1 MASRQS
7 VWKLVRA
14 ALCLLLT
21 LAGLGLAGAQPAPVP
36 VPTNLVH
43 QAMDQVLLETSNPFL
58 RVIKQGSWITG
69 ENYRNPLTLAKDVS
83 DHDARLFI
91 SLDDVTP
98 QQAEAAWL
106 SFKGRLRSRV
116 MALARTAG
124 YNTEQ
129 SLALLNS
136 INLYPP
142 TQAFKGFATNDE
154 ALRWFWSKGAYPS
167 LAEVGNEGAEGL
179 YTKAT
184 KFIRQ
189 RYEMGSRVSVS
200 ALVAEEGDDVLRLV
214 RRNNANLEHM
224 IEGIAAESFEG
235 YVQATEY
242 TLLEAQKA
250 VRQGNLDLARKNFD
264 RMRKYHE
271 GARKLGG
278 LKLEGSLQQEMD
290 KLKGALDELAS
301 RAFSETAEG
310 RDMLMR
316 TRALQTAELATKANV
331 ELAALEGL
339 SGKTAVRQRAFWK
352 GIAEGEGKWVAL
364 RQELETASG
373 RVLAAEG
380 SASRLIMKHWITG
393 LFALWELKALPEAVQ
408 KEGAAKATTRMAMT
422 IASLASVP
430 VAIAD
435 IAARAYMWVG
445 ELLVDFIA
453 SYGYE
458 GAISRQDCG
467 DLINGLY
474 VVEGRQGN
482 LVDRTS
488 CEQVPSDR
496 HLACR
501 VYDQHLLRQHL
512 AAGRAFRADL
522 LPPLLGSLLTC
533 HANAAARKYDD
544 MQSVHDAGVSKALV
558 AKCMPQL
565 AKVWLDS
572 RQLVVSEIEAIRQS
586 IAQRPLRLAASPQ
599 RLAGRGMVRFA
610 AQETMNVA
618 AAEQDIA
625 SRAACLGGVHAQP
638 RFQHTHVWT
647 VNGKPFANTLERPS
661 AELNL
666 TTPGLYDVCVTQQ
679 SEWRVAGLPK
689 HSFEDGLQ
697 GKYTRG
703 SCTQVTVDEPPG
715 AMQPTLPGMP
725 PGPGRP
731 PQAGVQPPHT
741 AAQAPACSYDYGEWG
756 ECNRS
761 TKKQQRAVLRL
772 APAGCVER
780 GKPVLEQACTPGP
793 TDDDKRNGY
802 LNCMCRC
809 SSGWAGHIGVWYDP
823 EQKAV
828 PGCKSSGPCIGG
840 VGAFG
845 CSSRHFF
852 NASAECAKG
861 CWEGAYGKGSFD
873 PERAAQ
879 ISKQENR
886 KHKVPLSVNIKA
898 SKNPAEFGDI
908 VELTAEVTGGGAGQ
922 QFNWG
927 GCAQDAKAAAA
938 KVVNTR
944 DCRSCQA
951 SVTVTDAD
959 GDSASGSLNVQC
971 STLRVKLTKESPADN
986 RIPVG
991 GKATFL
997 AEVFSGDKPAAGS
1010 FSYIWERNPDAVF
1023 GDPRNPSYETR
1034 GGAQSRN
1041 SAVFSRPGMVPVWVS
1056 VLKDVDG
1063 RKATMGESVQIIMEV
1078 VRPRLTLTAEP
1089 RDPMV
1094 GQEVR
1099 VTVQEDPKMSDDLLS
1114 YWWEVAGETANAG
1127 PVPNVP
1133 NSRAYSFK
1141 PRSDKA
1147 VTVTVHAKARDGG
1160 DELGVERITVQPRRA
1175 GVSVTGPKVA
1185 GPAPMVWKEGVGLVA
1200 APPQQIA
1207 EGQRVEFSAAVTP
1220 DPRQDLR
1227 YTWKLSPV
1235 EGCTLT
1241 APASRETGVVCSRA
1255 GGYTVSVAVRNAEG
1269 AELGTASGSL
1279 SVTITTADI
1288 NKGQQKNEA
1297 AKKLAQGQQLWA
1309 QGKIEEALLLLDA
1322 ALLLDKA
1329 QATPL
1334 AQQAHA
1340 ALKKLAAEALQKGD
1354 AATAVKRLQQA
1365 ARINPD
1371 ADTLAQLKQ
1380 AQDAMQKVPVKP
1392 STK

>member
-1 MASRQS
+1 MNARQS
-7 VWKLVRA
+7 SRPGPRTLQGLLQA
-14 ALCLLLT
+14 LLLAL
-21 LAGLGLAGAQPAPVP
+21 LALLAVGAAQAQPVP
-36 VPTNLVH
+36 VNLVH
-43 QAMDQVLLETSNPFL
+43 QAMDQVLLETGNPFI

-91 SLDDVTP
+91 SLDDVSP

-124 YNTEQ
+124 YSTEQ
-129 SLALLNS
+129 SMALLNS

-142 TQAFKGFATNDE
+142 TQAFKGFASNDE

-224 IEGIAAESFEG
+224 IEGIAAETFEG

-242 TLLEAQKA
+242 TMLEAQKA
-250 VRQGNLDLARKNFD
+250 IRQGNLDLARKNFE

-310 RDMLMR
+310 KELLAR
-316 TRALQTAELATKANV
+316 TRALQTAELASKANV

-352 GIAEGEGKWVAL
+352 GVAEGEGKWVAL
-364 RQELETASG
+364 RQELETASA
-373 RVLAAEG
+373 RVVAAEG

-393 LFALWELKALPEAVQ
+393 LFALWEVKSLPEAVQ
-408 KEGAAKATTRMAMT
+408 KEGAAKATARTAMT
-422 IASLASVP
+422 IASLASVH

-467 DLINGLY
+467 DLINGQY
-474 VVEGRQGN
+474 VVEGRQSN
-482 LVDRTS
+482 LVDKTS

-501 VYDQHLLRQHL
+501 VYDTHLLRQHL
-512 AAGRAFRADL
+512 AAGRTFRAEL
-522 LPPLLGSLLTC
+522 LPPLLGQLINC
-533 HANAAARKYDD
+533 HANAAAKKYDD
-544 MQSVHDAGVSKALV
+544 QQSVHDAGVARALV
-558 AKCMPQL
+558 AKCTPQL

-572 RQLVVSEIEAIRQS
+572 RQLVVSEIDAIRQS

-599 RLAGRGMVRFA
+599 RLSRPGLVRFA

-618 AAEQDIA
+618 AAENDIA
-625 SRAACLGGVHAQP
+625 QRAACLGGVHAQP
-638 RFQHTHVWT
+638 SFQHDHIWT
-647 VNGKPFANTLERPS
+647 INGKPFANTRERPA

-666 TTPGLYDVCVTQQ
+666 TAPGVYDVCVTQE
-679 SEWRVAGLPK
+679 SSWRVAGLPVT
-689 HSFEDGLQ
+689 SFEDGLQ
-697 GKYTRG
+697 GKYSRG
-703 SCTQVTVDEPPG
+703 SCTQVTVDEVPG
-715 AMQPTLPGMP
+715 ALQPTLPG
-725 PGPGRP
+725 GPGRP
-731 PQAGVQPPHT
+731 GVMPPPPT
-741 AAQAPACSYDYGEWG
+741 AAQAQTCGYEYSAWG
-756 ECNRS
+756 ECSRS
-761 TKKQQRAVLRL
+761 SKKQQRTVLRL
-772 APAGCVER
+772 TPAGCVER
-780 GKPVLEQACTPGP
+780 GKPVLEQGCDPGP
-793 TDDDKRNGY
+793 SDDDKRNGY

-823 EQKAV
+823 ENKTA

-840 VGAFG
+840 IGAFG

-861 CWEGAYGKGSFD
+861 CWEGAYGKDTFD

-886 KHKVPLSVNIKA
+886 KHKTPLAVKIKA

-908 VELTAEVTGGGAGQ
+908 VDLTAEVTGGGAGA
-922 QFNWG
+922 QFTWG

-944 DCRSCQA
+944 TCSSCQA
-951 SVTVTDAD
+951 TVSVTDAD
-959 GDSASGSLNVQC
+959 GDGASDSLKIVCSA
-971 STLRVKLTKESPADN
+971 LRVKLTKESPADN

-991 GKATFL
+991 GKASFL

-1041 SAVFSRPGMVPVWVS
+1041 TAVFGRPGMVPVWVS
-1056 VLKDVDG
+1056 VLKEVDG
-1063 RKATMGESVQIIMEV
+1063 RKQTMGESAQIIMEV
-1078 VRPRLTLTAEP
+1078 VRPRLTLAADP

-1099 VTVQEDPKMSDDLLS
+1099 ITVQEDPKMSDDMLS

-1147 VTVTVHAKARDGG
+1147 VTVMVHAKARDGG

-1185 GPAPMVWKEGVGLVA
+1185 GPAPMIWKEGVGLVA
-1200 APPQQIA
+1200 APPQAIA
-1207 EGQRVEFSAAVTP
+1207 EGQRVEFSAVVSP
-1220 DPRQDLR
+1220 DPRQELR

-1235 EGCTLT
+1235 EGCILT
-1241 APASRETGVVCSRA
+1241 APASRDTGVVCSRA
-1255 GGYTVSVAVRNAEG
+1255 GGYTVNVAVRNPEG

-1279 SVTITTADI
+1279 SVSITTADI
-1288 NKGQQKNEA
+1288 NKGRQKDEV

-1309 QGKIEEALLLLDA
+1309 QGKIEEALLLLDEC
-1322 ALLLDKA
+1322 LRLDKA
-1329 QATPL
+1329 QAMPL

-1340 ALKKLAAEALQKGD
+1340 ALKKLAADALAKGD
-1354 AATAVKRLQQA
+1354 APVAVKRLQQA
-1365 ARINPD
+1365 THINPD
-1371 ADTLAQLKQ
+1371 ADTLARLKQ
-1380 AQDAMQKVPVKP
+1380 AQEAALKPAVKGAG
-1392 STK
+1392 K